1 VHAAGATQ
9 VGKNFT
15 GKGVHEAARIAA
27 LAAGGEIVTSR
38 ATAAGSRYPAS
49 EPREVAIR
57 GISEPVEVVTIDW
70 Q

>member
-1 VHAAGATQ
+1 M
-9 VGKNFT
+9 
-15 GKGVHEAARIAA
+15 HEVARIAA
-27 LAAGGEIVTSR
+27 LATGGEIVTSR

-57 GISEPVEVVTIDW
+57 GISAPVEVVTIDW